1 MSILARCSPSSRM
14 RTSILPRLKKGMS
27 VGSFPVQ
34 RQATKLSDLFL
45 VLFLAPSKLRLC
57 VHDLLFMVHLQRYG
71 TRPTGNLRL
80 TILEEYL
87 FNFDE
92 TFFSQELTYFLVI
105 VCLSFSLH
113 LLVHACFSQSSSSN
127 WHIFMFYLS
136 VYLCY
141 FLYLGPDAVKLI
153 KMEQNVLIFLVIDLK
168 LLVQFCLVIT
178 YLRLSIL
185 NSFSQ
190 TQKTDCRC
198 LY

>member
-1 MSILARCSPSSRM
+1 MFAVLSNAVFDPPK
-14 RTSILPRLKKGMS
+14 TKKGMS

-57 VHDLLFMVHLQRYG
+57 VHDLLFMVYLQRYG
-71 TRPTGNLRL
+71 TRPAGNLRL

>member
-1 MSILARCSPSSRM
+1 MFAVLSNAVFDPPK
-14 RTSILPRLKKGMS
+14 TKKGMS
-27 VGSFPVQ
+27 VGSFPIQ

-113 LLVHACFSQSSSSN
+113 LIVHACFSQSSSSN

>member
-1 MSILARCSPSSRM
+1 MFAVLSNAVFDPPK
-14 RTSILPRLKKGMS
+14 TKKGMS

-57 VHDLLFMVHLQRYG
+57 VHDLLFMVYLQRYG
-71 TRPTGNLRL
+71 TRPAGNLRL

-136 VYLCY
+136 VYLFY

>member
-1 MSILARCSPSSRM
+1 
-14 RTSILPRLKKGMS
+14 
-27 VGSFPVQ
+27 
-34 RQATKLSDLFL
+34 
-45 VLFLAPSKLRLC
+45 
-57 VHDLLFMVHLQRYG
+57 MVHLQRYG

-113 LLVHACFSQSSSSN
+113 LIVHACFSQSSSSN

-178 YLRLSIL
+178 TYV
-185 NSFSQ
+185 
-190 TQKTDCRC
+190 
-198 LY
+198 

>member
-1 MSILARCSPSSRM
+1 MFAVLSNAVFDPPK
-14 RTSILPRLKKGMS
+14 TKKGMS

-57 VHDLLFMVHLQRYG
+57 VHDLLFMVYLQRYG
-71 TRPTGNLRL
+71 TRPAGNLRL

-190 TQKTDCRC
+190 TQKTDYRC

>member
-1 MSILARCSPSSRM
+1 MFAVLSNADFDPPK
-14 RTSILPRLKKGMS
+14 TKKGMS

-34 RQATKLSDLFL
+34 RQAIKLSDLFL

>member
-1 MSILARCSPSSRM
+1 MFAVLSNADFDPPK
-14 RTSILPRLKKGMS
+14 TKKGMS

-34 RQATKLSDLFL
+34 RQAIKLSDLFL
-45 VLFLAPSKLRLC
+45 VLFLALSKLRLC

-71 TRPTGNLRL
+71 TRPTGNFRL

-87 FNFDE
+87 FNVDE

-153 KMEQNVLIFLVIDLK
+153 KMEQKCSYISCDWLEVA
-168 LLVQFCLVIT
+168 C
-178 YLRLSIL
+178 SIL
-185 NSFSQ
+185 PCYHLPTFKYFEQ
-190 TQKTDCRC
+190 FFTDSKNW
-198 LY
+198 L

>member
-1 MSILARCSPSSRM
+1 MFAVLSNAVFDPPK
-14 RTSILPRLKKGMS
+14 TKKGMS

-57 VHDLLFMVHLQRYG
+57 VHDLLFMVYLQRYG
-71 TRPTGNLRL
+71 TRPAGNLRL

-136 VYLCY
+136 VYLFY

-190 TQKTDCRC
+190 TQKTDWRC

>member
-1 MSILARCSPSSRM
+1 MFTVLSNAVFDPPK
-14 RTSILPRLKKGMS
+14 TKKGMS
-27 VGSFPVQ
+27 VGSFPIQ

-57 VHDLLFMVHLQRYG
+57 VHDLLFMVYLQRYG
-71 TRPTGNLRL
+71 TRPAGNLKL

>member
-1 MSILARCSPSSRM
+1 MFAVLSNADFDPPK
-14 RTSILPRLKKGMS
+14 TKKGMS

-153 KMEQNVLIFLVIDLK
+153 KMEQKCSYISCDWLEVACSSFPCYHLPTFKYFEQFFIDSKNWL
-168 LLVQFCLVIT
+168 
-178 YLRLSIL
+178 
-185 NSFSQ
+185 
-190 TQKTDCRC
+190 
-198 LY
+198 

>member
-1 MSILARCSPSSRM
+1 MSSVFFFVVLRELFIIIVIIIIIIILLLLLLSILARCSPSSRM
-14 RTSILPRLKKGMS
+14 RTSILPRLKKKGMS

-113 LLVHACFSQSSSSN
+113 LLIHACFSQSSSSN

-141 FLYLGPDAVKLI
+141 FLYHGPDAVKLI
-153 KMEQNVLIFLVIDLK
+153 KMEQK
-168 LLVQFCLVIT
+168 CT
-178 YLRLSIL
+178 YISC
-185 NSFSQ
+185 
-190 TQKTDCRC
+190 D
-198 LY
+198 

>member
-1 MSILARCSPSSRM
+1 MFAVLSNAVFDPPK
-14 RTSILPRLKKGMS
+14 TKKGMS

-136 VYLCY
+136 VYLFY

>member
-1 MSILARCSPSSRM
+1 
-14 RTSILPRLKKGMS
+14 MS

-57 VHDLLFMVHLQRYG
+57 VRYLLFMVHLQRYG

-190 TQKTDCRC
+190 TQKTDWRC

>member
-1 MSILARCSPSSRM
+1 MFAVLSNADFDPPK
-14 RTSILPRLKKGMS
+14 TKKGMS

-153 KMEQNVLIFLVIDLK
+153 KMEQKCSYISCD
-168 LLVQFCLVIT
+168 
-178 YLRLSIL
+178 
-185 NSFSQ
+185 
-190 TQKTDCRC
+190 
-198 LY
+198 

>member
-1 MSILARCSPSSRM
+1 MCTTYI
-14 RTSILPRLKKGMS
+14 
-27 VGSFPVQ
+27 
-34 RQATKLSDLFL
+34 
-45 VLFLAPSKLRLC
+45 
-57 VHDLLFMVHLQRYG
+57 FMVHLQRYG

-113 LLVHACFSQSSSSN
+113 LIVHACFSQSSSSN

>member
-1 MSILARCSPSSRM
+1 MFAVLSNAVFDPPK
-14 RTSILPRLKKGMS
+14 TKKGMS

-57 VHDLLFMVHLQRYG
+57 VHDLLFMVYLQRYG
-71 TRPTGNLRL
+71 TRPAGNLRL

-113 LLVHACFSQSSSSN
+113 LIVHACFSQSSSSN